1 MEERENLSRE
11 GIEEVDDA
19 LDHGNNPEQVEEAT
33 PEMEEKEL
41 RKPEVMNFAPV
52 GKREARPRGSV
63 LLACTASSGG
73 ISEDMIVRY
82 LPKLLKWLAATEQ
95 SERAQACRSARTQ
108 EPSIYYGSI
117 LCRS

>member
-1 MEERENLSRE
+1 
-11 GIEEVDDA
+11 
-19 LDHGNNPEQVEEAT
+19 
-33 PEMEEKEL
+33 MEEKEL